1 MSLPLDK
8 EDRKKLREK
17 FEEANKHIGFR
28 PIKKDDID
36 KEEQR
41 IIKTGIYDIK
51 SKKDKNEI
59 RITAIKT
66 VVLKFMRDKLKMS
79 EEDRNKVEITKN
91 FQSQSEDSNT
101 VYLRC
106 KTSND
111 IGIINKHAI
120 NISQGITQAE
130 TPSLVLHI
138 PKDMYD
144 RYQGCEELLYHIR
157 NNYQGQVQT
166 NLRIGR
172 EDFIIRCRM
181 KTDKTKW
188 NKIIPMKIP
197 ENVPFIR
204 LDSENEEILKPEYRE
219 TTREKDDNKQKP
231 TKPLKPPGPPTPTP
245 IEPTKK
251 KLQTIPYQTEEIEK
265 TSASNQ
271 LEQLD
276 RTSIMTST
284 NGSISMD
291 LRRKGKHNITPDQS
305 PNNMDEQPPP
315 KMTIRSDS
323 NQKEELG
330 NNTIQKSESLRKIFE
345 NIAANINMKETKIY
359 KIKTNNGTYHG

>member
-1 MSLPLDK
+1 MDRRITELDK
-8 EDRKKLREK
+8 DDRIKLREK

-28 PIKKDDID
+28 PISKEDID

-41 IIKTGIYDIK
+41 LVKTGIYDIK
-51 SKKDKNEI
+51 NKKDKNEV

-79 EEDRNKVEITKN
+79 EDDRNKVEITKI

-101 VYLRC
+101 IYLRC

-111 IGIINKHAI
+111 IGIINKHAV
-120 NISQGITQAE
+120 NITQGNTQAE

-144 RYQGCEELLYHIR
+144 RYQGCEEILYHIR

-172 EDFIIRCRM
+172 EDFIIRCRL

-197 ENVPFIR
+197 ENVPFIKINNE
-204 LDSENEEILKPEYRE
+204 SEEILKPQYRE
-219 TTREKDDNKQKP
+219 TTREKVINTPKP
-231 TKPLKPPGPPTPTP
+231 KIPTKPPGPPTPVQVEKP
-245 IEPTKK
+245 NHKK
-251 KLQTIPYQTEEIEK
+251 DDTENL
-265 TSASNQ
+265 SASSQ
-271 LEQLD
+271 LEQMD
-276 RTSIMTST
+276 TTNIMTST

-305 PNNMDEQPPP
+305 PNDKEEQPPQ
-315 KMTIRSDS
+315 KMAIRSNS
-323 NQKEELG
+323 SQREELG
-330 NNTIQKSESLRKIFE
+330 NNTIQKSDSLRKIFE
-345 NIAANINMKETKIY
+345 SMAANINMKETKIY